1 MTIITRSFLNGS
13 EDELLGKRFKS
24 ATANHR
30 TVFTSLIKNLKE
42 AKYEHYLRGTEQE
55 YKVEKQLIECMQ
67 RLAQHIGGLR
77 SAASTQFTL
86 LATAQEHQTNAKSG
100 RANEGIPMSPPEDT
114 TEGPQLFTPPDHDG
128 VAIPPP
134 ISEVASVAGSDTTAL
149 EEDPAAPIRIFD
161 QFIFH
166 LGPPMKSLAYTL
178 KLMLDDLPFISGKT
192 CRLQVNREFRGS
204 LGQAIALYSETRIQA
219 LNTLYKSEAVTRE
232 RPMAEAADVE
242 EIAASCGYFS
252 YCLLYFAE
260 EMLVFLSLLEELED
274 LQTRKPRS
282 WEWLKFWKSNKSR
295 KTTVEENRNSYSC
308 TIPPAIR

>member
-1 MTIITRSFLNGS
+1 M
-13 EDELLGKRFKS
+13 
-24 ATANHR
+24 
-30 TVFTSLIKNLKE
+30 FTSLIKNLKE

-55 YKVEKQLIECMQ
+55 YKVEKKLIECMQ

-86 LATAQEHQTNAKSG
+86 LATAQEHQTNGKSG
-100 RANEGIPMSPPEDT
+100 GASEGIPMSPQEDAT
-114 TEGPQLFTPPDHDG
+114 DGPQLFTPPDHDRI
-128 VAIPPP
+128 AITAP
-134 ISEVASVAGSDTTAL
+134 ISSVASAAGSDTAGL
-149 EEDPAAPIRIFD
+149 EEDPTVPIRIFD

-192 CRLQVNREFRGS
+192 HTLQVNRGFRGS
-204 LGQAIALYSETRIQA
+204 LGQAIALYSEMRIEA
-219 LNTLYKSEAVTRE
+219 LNTLYKSEAVTKE

-274 LQTRKPRS
+274 LQARKPWS
-282 WEWLKFWKSNKSR
+282 WEWAKFWKSKKSR
-295 KTTVEENRNSYSC
+295 KTTEEENCNSYSC
-308 TIPPAIR
+308 TVPLAIR